1 MLLFLQLSTL
11 PGTDFPA
18 LAGLI
23 QRILI
28 CFANF
33 DWSRLQAC
41 LLSIHCWSYALDSA
55 GLIALQGQ

>member
-18 LAGLI
+18 LAGLV

-33 DWSRLQAC
+33 NWGWLQAC
-41 LLSIHCWSYALDSA
+41 LLTTHDWSHSLDSV
-55 GLIALQGQ
+55 GLIVLQGQ